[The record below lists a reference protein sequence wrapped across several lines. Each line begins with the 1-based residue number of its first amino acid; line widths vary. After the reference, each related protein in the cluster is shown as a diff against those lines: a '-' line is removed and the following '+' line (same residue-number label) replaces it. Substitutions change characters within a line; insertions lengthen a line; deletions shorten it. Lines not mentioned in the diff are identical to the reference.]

1 VDSLRNKNILL
12 GVTGG
17 IAAYKSAEIVRGLK
31 KLGSSVRVVMT
42 KSAQEFITPL
52 TLQALSGNA
61 VSTDLLDAEAEAAMG
76 HIELARW
83 ADAVL
88 IAPAT
93 ANTLAKL
100 SSGRADDLLSSIT
113 LAFDGPIGLAPAMNQ
128 AMWSDKRTQ
137 SNIKNLKDKNF
148 SLYGP
153 GSGEQ
158 ACGDVGLGRML
169 EPSEIIER
177 LASLFEA
184 GSLSNKRVL
193 ITAGPTQEPI
203 DPVRYVTNR
212 SSGKMGY
219 ALAEAATELGAQV
232 TLVSGPVNL
241 EAPSSCHLV
250 SVKTAEEMYKA
261 VMHHVKGKDIYIGT
275 AAVADYSPATIEAS
289 KIKKAGSKASFVL
302 EMKEN
307 QDILKAVSGLED
319 RPYVVGFAAETEDL
333 LKNARKKLEQ
343 KKLDLIIANDVSD
356 KSIGFDSNENEVT
369 LITSSIELLFNRNS
383 KKKISKKILEF
394 ISKTSRFSNG
404 ELLNLEKEKE
414 DMKKMRDM
422 YESK

>member
-1 VDSLRNKNILL
+1 MKSLINKNILL

-31 KLGSSVRVVMT
+31 KAGSSVRVVMT
-42 KSAQEFITPL
+42 QSAKEFITPL
-52 TLQALSGNA
+52 TLQALSGNP

-83 ADAVL
+83 ADAIL

-128 AMWSDKRTQ
+128 AMWKDERTQ
-137 SNIKNLKDKNF
+137 SNIQNLEHKNF

-158 ACGDVGLGRML
+158 ACGDMGLGRML
-169 EPSEIIER
+169 EPPEIIE
-177 LASLFEA
+177 LFASLFEA
-184 GSLSNKRVL
+184 GTMSNKSIL

-203 DPVRYVTNR
+203 DPVRYLTNR

-219 ALAEAATELGAQV
+219 ALAEAAVEAGAQV
-232 TLVSGPVNL
+232 TLVSGPVNI
-241 EAPSSCHLV
+241 EPPARCNIV
-250 SVKTAEEMYKA
+250 SVKTAEEMHEA
-261 VMHHVKGKDIYIGT
+261 VMHHIKKKDIYIGT
-275 AAVADYSPATIEAS
+275 AAVADYSPTKVEGS
-289 KIKKAGSKASFVL
+289 KIKKDRSNLPLVL

-307 QDILKAVSGLED
+307 KDILKEVSELED
-319 RPYVVGFAAETEDL
+319 KPYMVGFAAETDDL
-333 LKNARKKLEQ
+333 LENARKKLEI

-369 LITSSIELLFNRNS
+369 LITSSEELLLDRDS

-394 ISKTSRFSNG
+394 ISSNT
-404 ELLNLEKEKE
+404 
-414 DMKKMRDM
+414 
-422 YESK
+422 

>member
-1 VDSLRNKNILL
+1 MESLINKNILL

-31 KLGSSVRVVMT
+31 KAGSSVRVVMT
-42 KSAQEFITPL
+42 QSAQEFITPL
-52 TLQALSGNA
+52 TLQALSGNP

-83 ADAVL
+83 ADAIL

-93 ANTLAKL
+93 ANTIARL

-128 AMWSDKRTQ
+128 AMWKDERTQ
-137 SNIKNLKDKNF
+137 SNIKNLERKEF

-169 EPSEIIER
+169 EPSEIVE
-177 LASLFEA
+177 LFASLFKA
-184 GSLSNKRVL
+184 GSLSNKSVL

-219 ALAEAATELGAQV
+219 ALAEAAIEAGAQV
-232 TLVSGPVNL
+232 TLVSGPVNIL
-241 EAPSSCHLV
+241 PPASCNLIPV
-250 SVKTAEEMYKA
+250 ETAQEMYDA
-261 VMHHVKGKDIYIGT
+261 VMHHVRGKDVYIGT
-275 AAVADYSPATIEAS
+275 AAVADYSPSKVESS
-289 KIKKAGSKASFVL
+289 KIKKKGNNEALVL
-302 EMKEN
+302 KMKEN
-307 QDILKAVSGLED
+307 QDILKTVSDMKD
-319 RPYVVGFAAETEDL
+319 RPYMVGFAAETEDL
-333 LKNARKKLEQ
+333 LKNARKKLE
-343 KKLDLIIANDVSD
+343 KKKIDLIIANDVSD
-356 KSIGFDSNENEVT
+356 KSIGFDSEENEVT
-369 LITSSIELLFNRNS
+369 LITNSEEVLLDRSS
-383 KKKISKKILEF
+383 KKKIAKRIVEF
-394 ISKTSRFSNG
+394 ISGN
-404 ELLNLEKEKE
+404 
-414 DMKKMRDM
+414 
-422 YESK
+422 

>member
-1 VDSLRNKNILL
+1 MKSLINKNILL

-31 KLGSSVRVVMT
+31 KAGSSVRVVMT
-42 KSAQEFITPL
+42 QSAKEFITPL
-52 TLQALSGNA
+52 TLQALSGNP

-83 ADAVL
+83 ADAIL

-128 AMWSDKRTQ
+128 AMWKDERTQ
-137 SNIKNLKDKNF
+137 SNIQNLEHKNF

-169 EPSEIIER
+169 EPSEIIE
-177 LASLFEA
+177 LFASLFEA
-184 GSLSNKRVL
+184 GTMSNKSIL

-203 DPVRYVTNR
+203 DPVRYLTNR

-219 ALAEAATELGAQV
+219 ALAEAAVEAGAQV
-232 TLVSGPVNL
+232 TLVSGPVNI
-241 EAPSSCHLV
+241 EPPARCNLV
-250 SVKTAEEMYKA
+250 SVKTAEEMHEA
-261 VMHHVKGKDIYIGT
+261 VMHHIKKKDIYIGT
-275 AAVADYSPATIEAS
+275 AAVADYSPTKVEGS
-289 KIKKAGSKASFVL
+289 KIKKDRSNLPLVL

-307 QDILKAVSGLED
+307 KDILKEVSELED
-319 RPYVVGFAAETEDL
+319 KPYMVGFAAETDDL
-333 LKNARKKLEQ
+333 LENARKKLEI

-369 LITSSIELLFNRNS
+369 LITSSEELLLDRDS

-394 ISKTSRFSNG
+394 ISSN
-404 ELLNLEKEKE
+404 
-414 DMKKMRDM
+414 
-422 YESK
+422 S

>member
-1 VDSLRNKNILL
+1 VKSLINKNILL

-31 KLGSSVRVVMT
+31 KAGSSVRVVMT
-42 KSAQEFITPL
+42 QSAKEFITPL
-52 TLQALSGNA
+52 TLQALSGNP
-61 VSTDLLDAEAEAAMG
+61 VSTDLLDVEAEAAMG

-83 ADAVL
+83 ADAIL

-128 AMWSDKRTQ
+128 AMWKDERTQ
-137 SNIKNLKDKNF
+137 SNIQNLEHKNF

-153 GSGEQ
+153 GAGEQ

-169 EPSEIIER
+169 EPSEIIE
-177 LASLFEA
+177 LFASLFEA
-184 GSLSNKRVL
+184 GTMSNKSIL

-203 DPVRYVTNR
+203 DPVRYLTNR

-219 ALAEAATELGAQV
+219 ALAEAAVEAGAQV
-232 TLVSGPVNL
+232 TLVSGPVNI
-241 EAPSSCHLV
+241 EPPARCNLV
-250 SVKTAEEMYKA
+250 SVKTAEEMYEA
-261 VMHHVKGKDIYIGT
+261 VIHHIKKKDIYIGT
-275 AAVADYSPATIEAS
+275 AAVADYSPTKVEGS
-289 KIKKAGSKASFVL
+289 KIKKDRSNSPLIL

-307 QDILKAVSGLED
+307 KDILKEVSELED
-319 RPYVVGFAAETEDL
+319 KPYMVGFAAETDDL
-333 LKNARKKLEQ
+333 LENARKKLET

-369 LITSSIELLFNRNS
+369 LITSSEELLLDRDS
-383 KKKISKKILEF
+383 KKKIAKKILEF
-394 ISKTSRFSNG
+394 ISSN
-404 ELLNLEKEKE
+404 
-414 DMKKMRDM
+414 
-422 YESK
+422 S

>member
-1 VDSLRNKNILL
+1 MESLINKNILL

-31 KLGSSVRVVMT
+31 KAGSSVRVVMT
-42 KSAQEFITPL
+42 QSAQEFITPL
-52 TLQALSGNA
+52 TLQALSGNP

-83 ADAVL
+83 ADAIL

-93 ANTLAKL
+93 ANTIARL

-128 AMWSDKRTQ
+128 AMWKDERTQ
-137 SNIKNLKDKNF
+137 SNIKNLENKDF

-158 ACGDVGLGRML
+158 ACGDIGLGRML
-169 EPSEIIER
+169 EPSEIVE
-177 LASLFEA
+177 LFASLFKA
-184 GSLSNKRVL
+184 GSLSNKSVL

-219 ALAEAATELGAQV
+219 ALAEAAVEAGAQV
-232 TLVSGPVNL
+232 TLVSGPVNIKPP
-241 EAPSSCHLV
+241 ASCNLV
-250 SVKTAEEMYKA
+250 SVETAQEMYDA
-261 VMHHVKGKDIYIGT
+261 VVHHVRGKDFYIGT
-275 AAVADYSPATIEAS
+275 AAVADYSPAKVEGS
-289 KIKKAGSKASFVL
+289 KIKKDGNNKSLIL

-307 QDILKAVSGLED
+307 QDILKTVSDMED

-333 LKNARKKLEQ
+333 LKNARKKLE
-343 KKLDLIIANDVSD
+343 KKKIDLIIANDVSNKD
-356 KSIGFDSNENEVT
+356 IGFDSEENEVT
-369 LITSSIELLFNRNS
+369 LITRSEELLFNRDS
-383 KKKISKKILEF
+383 KKKISKKIMDF
-394 ISKTSRFSNG
+394 ISRNSC
-404 ELLNLEKEKE
+404 
-414 DMKKMRDM
+414 
-422 YESK
+422 

>member
-1 VDSLRNKNILL
+1 MKSLINKNILL

-31 KLGSSVRVVMT
+31 KARSSVRVVMT
-42 KSAQEFITPL
+42 QSAEEFITPL
-52 TLQALSGNA
+52 TLQALSGNP
-61 VSTDLLDAEAEAAMG
+61 VSTDLLDVEAEAAMG

-83 ADAVL
+83 ADAIL

-128 AMWSDKRTQ
+128 AMWKDERTQ
-137 SNIKNLKDKNF
+137 SNIQNLEHKNF

-169 EPSEIIER
+169 EPSEIIE
-177 LASLFEA
+177 LFASLFEA
-184 GSLSNKRVL
+184 GTMSNKSIL

-203 DPVRYVTNR
+203 DPVRYLTNR

-219 ALAEAATELGAQV
+219 ALAEAAVEAGAQV
-232 TLVSGPVNL
+232 TLVSGPVNI
-241 EAPSSCHLV
+241 EPPARCNLV
-250 SVKTAEEMYKA
+250 SIKTAEEMHEA
-261 VMHHVKGKDIYIGT
+261 VMHHIKKKDIYIGT
-275 AAVADYSPATIEAS
+275 AAVADYSPTKVEGS
-289 KIKKAGSKASFVL
+289 KIKKDRSNSPLVL

-307 QDILKAVSGLED
+307 KDILKEVSELED
-319 RPYVVGFAAETEDL
+319 KPYMVGFAAETDDL
-333 LKNARKKLEQ
+333 LENARKKLET

-369 LITSSIELLFNRNS
+369 LITSSEELLLDRDS
-383 KKKISKKILEF
+383 KKKIAKKILEF
-394 ISKTSRFSNG
+394 ISSN
-404 ELLNLEKEKE
+404 
-414 DMKKMRDM
+414 
-422 YESK
+422 S

>member
-1 VDSLRNKNILL
+1 MKSLINKNILL

-31 KLGSSVRVVMT
+31 KAGSSVRVVMT
-42 KSAQEFITPL
+42 QSAKEFITPL
-52 TLQALSGNA
+52 TLQALSGNP
-61 VSTDLLDAEAEAAMG
+61 VSTDLLDAKAEAAMG

-83 ADAVL
+83 ADAIL

-128 AMWSDKRTQ
+128 AMWKDERTQ
-137 SNIKNLKDKNF
+137 SNIQNLEHKNF

-169 EPSEIIER
+169 EPSEIIE
-177 LASLFEA
+177 LFASLFEA
-184 GSLSNKRVL
+184 GTMSNKSIL

-203 DPVRYVTNR
+203 DPVRYLTNR

-219 ALAEAATELGAQV
+219 ALAEAAVEAGAQV
-232 TLVSGPVNL
+232 TLVSGPVNI
-241 EAPSSCHLV
+241 EPPARCNLV
-250 SVKTAEEMYKA
+250 SVKTAEEMHEA
-261 VMHHVKGKDIYIGT
+261 VMHHIKKKDIYIGT
-275 AAVADYSPATIEAS
+275 AAVADYSPTKVEGS
-289 KIKKAGSKASFVL
+289 KIKKDRSNLPLVL

-307 QDILKAVSGLED
+307 KDILKEVSELED
-319 RPYVVGFAAETEDL
+319 KPYMVGFAAETDDL
-333 LKNARKKLEQ
+333 LENARKKLEI

-369 LITSSIELLFNRNS
+369 LITSSEELLLDRDS

-394 ISKTSRFSNG
+394 ISSN
-404 ELLNLEKEKE
+404 
-414 DMKKMRDM
+414 
-422 YESK
+422 S

>member
-1 VDSLRNKNILL
+1 MESLINKNILL

-31 KLGSSVRVVMT
+31 KAGSSVRVVMT
-42 KSAQEFITPL
+42 QSAQEFITPL
-52 TLQALSGNA
+52 TLQALSGNP

-83 ADAVL
+83 ADAIL

-93 ANTLAKL
+93 ANTIARL

-128 AMWSDKRTQ
+128 AMWKDERTQ
-137 SNIKNLKDKNF
+137 SNIKNLENKDF

-158 ACGDVGLGRML
+158 ACGDIGLGRML
-169 EPSEIIER
+169 EPSEIVE
-177 LASLFEA
+177 LFASLFKA
-184 GSLSNKRVL
+184 GSLSNKSVL

-219 ALAEAATELGAQV
+219 ALAEAAVEAGAQV
-232 TLVSGPVNL
+232 TLVSGPVNIKPP
-241 EAPSSCHLV
+241 ASCNLV
-250 SVKTAEEMYKA
+250 SVETAQEMYDA
-261 VMHHVKGKDIYIGT
+261 VVHHVRGKDFYIGT
-275 AAVADYSPATIEAS
+275 AAVADYSPAKVEGT
-289 KIKKAGSKASFVL
+289 KIKKNGNNESLVL

-307 QDILKAVSGLED
+307 QDILKTVSDKED

-333 LKNARKKLEQ
+333 LKNARKKLEK

-356 KSIGFDSNENEVT
+356 KSIGFDSEENEVT
-369 LITSSIELLFNRNS
+369 LITNSEEVLLDRSS
-383 KKKISKKILEF
+383 KKKIAKRIVEF
-394 ISKTSRFSNG
+394 ISN
-404 ELLNLEKEKE
+404 N
-414 DMKKMRDM
+414 
-422 YESK
+422 

>member
-1 VDSLRNKNILL
+1 VKSLINKNILL

-31 KLGSSVRVVMT
+31 KARSSVRVVMT
-42 KSAQEFITPL
+42 QSAKEFITPL
-52 TLQALSGNA
+52 TLQALSGNP
-61 VSTDLLDAEAEAAMG
+61 VSTDLLDVEAEAAMG

-83 ADAVL
+83 ADAIL

-128 AMWSDKRTQ
+128 AMWKDERTQ
-137 SNIKNLKDKNF
+137 SNIQNLEHKNF

-153 GSGEQ
+153 GAGEQ

-169 EPSEIIER
+169 EPSEIIE
-177 LASLFEA
+177 LFASLFEA
-184 GSLSNKRVL
+184 GTMSNKSIL

-203 DPVRYVTNR
+203 DPVRYLTNR

-219 ALAEAATELGAQV
+219 ALAEAAVEAGAQV
-232 TLVSGPVNL
+232 TLVSGPVNI
-241 EAPSSCHLV
+241 EPPARCNLV
-250 SVKTAEEMYKA
+250 SVKTAEEMHEA
-261 VMHHVKGKDIYIGT
+261 VMHHIKKKDIYIGT
-275 AAVADYSPATIEAS
+275 AAVADYSPTKVEGS
-289 KIKKAGSKASFVL
+289 KIKKDRSNSPLVL

-307 QDILKAVSGLED
+307 KDILKEVSELED
-319 RPYVVGFAAETEDL
+319 KPYMVGFAAETDDL
-333 LKNARKKLEQ
+333 LENARKKLET

-369 LITSSIELLFNRNS
+369 LITSSEELLLDRDS
-383 KKKISKKILEF
+383 KKKIAKKILEF
-394 ISKTSRFSNG
+394 ISSN
-404 ELLNLEKEKE
+404 
-414 DMKKMRDM
+414 
-422 YESK
+422 S

>member
-1 VDSLRNKNILL
+1 MESLINKNILL

-31 KLGSSVRVVMT
+31 KAGSSVRVVMT
-42 KSAQEFITPL
+42 QSAQEFITPL
-52 TLQALSGNA
+52 TLQALSGNP

-83 ADAVL
+83 ADAIL

-93 ANTLAKL
+93 ANTIARL

-128 AMWSDKRTQ
+128 AMWKDERTQ
-137 SNIKNLKDKNF
+137 SNIKNLEHKDF

-169 EPSEIIER
+169 EPSEIVE
-177 LASLFEA
+177 LFASLFEA
-184 GSLSNKRVL
+184 GSLRNKSVL

-219 ALAEAATELGAQV
+219 ALAEAAVEAGAQV
-232 TLVSGPVNL
+232 TLVSGPVNIKPP
-241 EAPSSCHLV
+241 ASCNLV
-250 SVKTAEEMYKA
+250 PVETAQEMYDA
-261 VMHHVKGKDIYIGT
+261 VMHHVRGKDVYIGT
-275 AAVADYSPATIEAS
+275 AAVADYSPSKVESS
-289 KIKKAGSKASFVL
+289 KIKKKGNNEALVL
-302 EMKEN
+302 KMKEN
-307 QDILKAVSGLED
+307 QDILKTVSDMKD
-319 RPYVVGFAAETEDL
+319 RPYMVGFAAETEDL
-333 LKNARKKLEQ
+333 LKNARKKLE
-343 KKLDLIIANDVSD
+343 KKKIDLIIANDVSD
-356 KSIGFDSNENEVT
+356 KSIGFDSEENEVT
-369 LITSSIELLFNRNS
+369 LITRSEELLFDRDS

-394 ISKTSRFSNG
+394 ISNNS
-404 ELLNLEKEKE
+404 
-414 DMKKMRDM
+414 
-422 YESK
+422 

>member
-1 VDSLRNKNILL
+1 MKSLINKNILL

-31 KLGSSVRVVMT
+31 KAGSSVRVVMT
-42 KSAQEFITPL
+42 QSAKEFITPL
-52 TLQALSGNA
+52 TLQALSGNP
-61 VSTDLLDAEAEAAMG
+61 VSTDLLDVEAEAAMG

-83 ADAVL
+83 ADAIL

-128 AMWSDKRTQ
+128 AMWKDERTQ
-137 SNIKNLKDKNF
+137 SNIQNLEHKNF

-169 EPSEIIER
+169 EPPEIIE
-177 LASLFEA
+177 LFASLFEA
-184 GSLSNKRVL
+184 GTMSNKSIL

-203 DPVRYVTNR
+203 DPVRYLTNR

-219 ALAEAATELGAQV
+219 ALAEAAVEAGAQV
-232 TLVSGPVNL
+232 TLVSGPVNI
-241 EAPSSCHLV
+241 EPPARCNLV
-250 SVKTAEEMYKA
+250 SVKTAEEMHEA
-261 VMHHVKGKDIYIGT
+261 VMHHIKKKDIYIGT
-275 AAVADYSPATIEAS
+275 AAVADYSPTKVEGS
-289 KIKKAGSKASFVL
+289 KIKKDRSNLPLVL

-307 QDILKAVSGLED
+307 KDILKEVSELED
-319 RPYVVGFAAETEDL
+319 KPYMVGFAAETDDL
-333 LKNARKKLEQ
+333 LENARKKLEI

-369 LITSSIELLFNRNS
+369 LITSSEELLLDRDS

-394 ISKTSRFSNG
+394 ISSNT
-404 ELLNLEKEKE
+404 
-414 DMKKMRDM
+414 
-422 YESK
+422 